1 MLDNIEKQVARGVN
15 CVKDGTVALQ
25 DAKQL
30 QKKKRKWMCC
40 AIVTLLIIALIIVLA
55 VVQ

>member
-1 MLDNIEKQVARGVN
+1 MLDNIEKQVARSVN
-15 CVKDGTVALQ
+15 YVKDGTQALQ

-30 QKKKRKWMCC
+30 QKNTRKWMCC
-40 AIVTLLIIALIIVLA
+40 AIVVLLIIALIIVLA